1 MHNFRKFARGY
12 MQTML
17 YGVEERPKFKMDGT
31 FYFILHLINHFQY
44 LSIIVNANQNKP
56 YSDFKLAYSQS
67 FLEFFILNNTLR
79 SSMTS
84 NLAFVLIAI
93 SFASQLILIMFLIFS
108 TFIRI
113 WTANLIR
120 RDITGSDNMNSQIQ
134 QWVMSFN
141 ETLHWFFVLYPV
153 IYLQIAVISFS
164 SLTCNS
170 VSIFPKAECD
180 IGIGTQILAI
190 TPLVISYI
198 NGQILIYIMR
208 NHRFHEPNSLK
219 RRYSSLLLLNNTV
232 ILIEIFSHY
241 IYDFEV
247 AHILKYS
254 MANLFAINQ
263 IVDQLTNFPYRDP
276 IRIPSIRL
284 ALVYAWIV
292 LCVTAFKF
300 GLLAEENLFFFIVLP
315 LPGLAIVGETLS
327 SLFQNHAI
335 LNYNSSIQI
344 EEKHIIIAVDQ
355 FYKYHIDYLKDP
367 YAQLQYFQFLMI
379 HRLYC
384 KNNKCYSKAKRF
396 QTLNVDQKKDLN
408 ILTLSIIKCIFKAAQ
423 NWLFSI
429 HNLNA
434 DLQFE
439 QLQLQYISFVSEI
452 AQKPLLGYLELRQY
466 QNNKLNNNS
475 TYFVEITNKLAD
487 QLKKQITDNQ
497 VRQNSKAVLVHEQRT
512 QLIEISLTQQWQ
524 TQNLYENLLQTFINL
539 VDQKIEHWQNLIN
552 GYPSLNPFQYN
563 TQKLCEKIMNLR
575 IALDKYIGV
584 PQEWFDMKT
593 TTTKGIS
600 VKKLSHA
607 QLNINVITLKLY
619 SMFYSLVMND
629 FDRSVY
635 VEQYVKDLTSN
646 DRQKE
651 IDIID
656 NISLYNDST
665 TIILVSIVKNKGKI
679 VNKNQLALA
688 NFFHY
693 VDAND
698 FKESVS
704 QVHNLLPKTMMKGHE
719 YLIDSFIQKGHSEYF
734 IRKISGYYENKK
746 GFVEKCYVKLGN
758 LFEELDDYV
767 ITASILKCNISNQI
781 IMVDAE
787 GKIIGISEELYK
799 TISAKVPG
807 LNIEFFKEF
816 CHFFLIFPSFLSILN
831 QNLNKISELDHQFI
845 EDEEHLFYIPSNL
858 IELNSLFVRESYE
871 KIGNTLQEGLESQN
885 LSSWRSWKSAQRS
898 MKSEHSLGLE
908 RGNTTIL
915 GEKVPIADKSNINFH
930 FQFMNQHKDQLDK
943 YTIIRSKIKMS
954 YQMMKVKRY
963 SYPYFIIELEHM
975 NEINTQHKFFNRY
988 PTMGQNFEACT
999 TMFTSAL
1006 NHKSLNETV
1015 PSSAEKSIYDTKP
1028 VSFQPDV
1035 VVVEQQKNKQINK
1048 TSKVNDDKIK
1058 QLIQQDDSNILFGND
1073 HSQIRLFDKPSAIEI
1088 QDVSAPPSEILLPQ
1102 NPCRPHFSGI
1112 PIQVDQDNDSD
1123 EFFQL
1128 HKQFDEKSFKV
1139 EEKQLQREKSSDDFK
1154 DKDESQQEIEDNLE
1168 RHSSN
1173 QNINK
1178 KDFIQLLVENKKL
1191 QQENQNDNEDEEKK
1205 KRSIASS
1212 SRTSTSKSPSL
1223 LVRSLYQVSTFGGG
1237 IKSVIFA
1244 ILLYLVLQFCLV
1256 FVKLSIIQNNY
1267 DILQTNI
1274 NYVTY
1279 PETLNFYFQKIA
1291 FFAWIS
1297 LEERLDIIKYSEFI
1311 KKQQLEELTATRA
1324 IIDVKLNELYQGIIQ
1339 FEEQIMNDELK
1350 LVSINDLS
1358 FSEQQLDLTQLIQ
1371 QIQLHSFNYIDNAEE
1386 GVIFSDSLF
1395 FRLNIPY
1402 VYKFAYKYIT
1412 LLNENLIY
1420 YEDRIINDVVI
1431 LTMTFISV
1439 DSCIILYIL
1448 YNTYLLTQYERQI
1461 LMLITRVSHKTA
1473 EEIISK
1479 LGDVKT
1485 ILIEPSQLLWKR
1497 VNYFEVNYEQV
1508 QQNQQVV
1515 SLLFAKSIKTQ
1526 SVTKSNELS
1535 GQKSKIKSK
1544 RSFQS
1549 NSLAQ
1554 RIYDLTLSY
1563 PSNLIFLFF
1572 LWFLAILFI
1581 IGGILVTISQ
1591 VSDIKP
1597 TLNLNLQLI
1606 RFKLRFDTLIVLG
1619 EGLKTQQVISD
1630 QFKAKFEN
1638 FNIDMNNQL
1647 ILDLFSEQTN
1657 GFQDAMRGIYDS
1669 LASQSG
1675 LLESQKKELLM
1686 YFEDSL
1692 CNYMSEEIPFCTI
1705 RVSNQN
1711 FSVPDSFKATY
1722 GNPWLEDNNFD
1733 YLSGGIT
1740 GCVQEF
1746 TKTLNLYFSKEI
1758 QSKQLQVKTIS
1769 EAVSFLK
1776 TQIHINQF
1784 VEYFL
1789 DSGKLLQIIGD
1800 NLFEQNQSK
1809 LQQATTIMQLYIYIT
1824 GLGLLIILSF
1834 ISYFWLKYVS
1844 ARMKLMRLSLTLIP
1858 YEILLEPKTM
1868 SSLKQL

>member
-1 MHNFRKFARGY
+1 MHTFRKFARGY

-17 YGVEERPKFKMDGT
+17 YGIEERPKFKMDGT

-44 LSIIVNANQNKP
+44 LSIIVNANQNKRF
-56 YSDFKLAYSQS
+56 SDFKLAYSQN
-67 FLEFFILNNTLR
+67 FLEFFILNNTLK

-84 NLAFVLIAI
+84 NLALVIIII
-93 SFASQLILIMFLIFS
+93 SFASQLILILFLMFS
-108 TFIRI
+108 TFIRV

-120 RDITGSDNMNSQIQ
+120 RDITGSDNMNSNIQ
-134 QWVMSFN
+134 QWVISFN

-170 VSIFPKAECD
+170 VSIFPKSDCE
-180 IGIGTQILAI
+180 IGIGTQIIAI
-190 TPLVISYI
+190 TPLIISYI

-241 IYDFEV
+241 IYEFQAAD
-247 AHILKYS
+247 ILKYS

-284 ALVYAWIV
+284 AFVYAWIV
-292 LCVTAFKF
+292 IAVTAFKF
-300 GLLAEENLFFFIVLP
+300 GLLEEENLFFLIILP

-335 LNYNSSIQI
+335 LNYNSSVQI

-367 YAQLQYFQFLMI
+367 QAQLQYLQFLMI

-384 KNNKCYSKAKRF
+384 KNNKCYSKLKRF
-396 QTLNVDQKKDLN
+396 ETLDVDQKKDLN
-408 ILTLSIIKCIFKAAQ
+408 TLTLSIIKCIFKAAQ

-429 HNLNA
+429 HNLNT

-452 AQKPLLGYLELRQY
+452 AQKPLIGYIELRQY

-475 TYFVEITNKLAD
+475 TYFIEITNKLAD

-497 VRQNSKAVLVHEQRT
+497 VRQNSKAVLIHEQRT

-524 TQNLYENLLQTFINL
+524 TQNLYENLLQTYINL

-584 PQEWFDMKT
+584 PQEWFDLKT
-593 TTTKGIS
+593 TTTKGIA

-619 SMFYSLVMND
+619 SLFYSLVMND
-629 FDRSVY
+629 FDRTVY

-656 NISLYNDST
+656 NISIYNDST

-693 VDAND
+693 IDAND

-719 YLIDSFIQKGHSEYF
+719 YLIDAFIQKGHSEYF

-746 GFVEKCYVKLGN
+746 GFIEKCYVKLGN

-767 ITASILKCNISNQI
+767 ITASILKCNISNQLI
-781 IMVDAE
+781 LVDAE

-799 TISAKVPG
+799 TISSKVP
-807 LNIEFFKEF
+807 NITIDFFKEF
-816 CHFFLIFPSFLSILN
+816 CHLFLVFPSFLTILN
-831 QNLNKISELDHQFI
+831 QNLNKINELDHQFI

-858 IELNSLFVRESYE
+858 VELNSLFVRESYE
-871 KIGNTLQEGLESQN
+871 KMGNTLQEGLESQN
-885 LSSWRSWKSAQRS
+885 LSSWRSWKSVS
-898 MKSEHSLGLE
+898 KSLKSEHSYGFE

-930 FQFMNQHKDQLDK
+930 YQFMNQHKDLLEK
-943 YTIIRSKIKMS
+943 YTIIRTRIKIS

-975 NEINTQHKFFNRY
+975 NEITSQHKFYNKY
-988 PTMGQNFEACT
+988 PTMGQNFEAST
-999 TMFTSAL
+999 TMFNSAQ

-1015 PSSAEKSIYDTKP
+1015 PSSADRSLQDTKP
-1028 VSFQPDV
+1028 VSFQPDKLV
-1035 VVVEQQKNKQINK
+1035 LESQYNKQINK
-1048 TSKVNDDKIK
+1048 SSKINEEKIK

-1073 HSQIRLFDKPSAIEI
+1073 HSQIRLFDKPSAIEV
-1088 QDVSAPPSEILLPQ
+1088 QDISAPPSEIILPK
-1102 NPCRPHFSGI
+1102 NAYRPDFSGI
-1112 PIQVDQDNDSD
+1112 PVQKDQDNDSD
-1123 EFFQL
+1123 EFFEL
-1128 HKQFDEKSFKV
+1128 HKQFDEKSIKV
-1139 EEKQLQREKSSDDFK
+1139 EEKVLQKEKSSDEFK

-1168 RHSSN
+1168 KHSSN
-1173 QNINK
+1173 QNGNK
-1178 KDFIQLLVENKKL
+1178 KNFIQLLMENKKM
-1191 QQENQNDNEDEEKK
+1191 QQENQNDNDEEEKK

-1212 SRTSTSKSPSL
+1212 SKTSTSKSPSL

-1237 IKSVIFA
+1237 LKSVIFA
-1244 ILLYLVLQFCLV
+1244 ILVYLILQFCLV

-1297 LEERLDIIKYSEFI
+1297 LQERLDIIEYSDFI
-1311 KKQQLEELTATRA
+1311 KKQQIEELIATRA
-1324 IIDVKLNELYQGIIQ
+1324 IIDIKLNELYKGIIQ

-1371 QIQLHSFNYIDNAEE
+1371 QIQLHAFNYMDNAQD
-1386 GVIFSDSLF
+1386 GVIFSDCMF

-1402 VYKFAYKYIT
+1402 VYQFAYKYIT
-1412 LLNENLIY
+1412 LLNENLVY
-1420 YEDRIINDVVI
+1420 YEDRIINDVVV
-1431 LTMTFISV
+1431 LTMTFIAV
-1439 DSCIILYIL
+1439 NSCIILYIL

-1473 EEIISK
+1473 EDIMQK
-1479 LGDVKT
+1479 LTDVKT

-1497 VNYFEVNYEQV
+1497 VNYFELNYEQI
-1508 QQNQQVV
+1508 QQNQQVTN
-1515 SLLFAKSIKTQ
+1515 LLFAKSVKTQ

-1535 GQKSKIKSK
+1535 VQKSKLRTK
-1544 RSFQS
+1544 RSYQS

-1619 EGLKTQQVISD
+1619 ECLKTQQVISD
-1630 QFKAKFEN
+1630 QFKTKFGN
-1638 FNIDMNNQL
+1638 INIDMKNQL
-1647 ILDLFSEQTN
+1647 ILDLFSEQTD
-1657 GFQDAMRGIYDS
+1657 GFQDSMRSIYDS

-1675 LLESQKKELLM
+1675 LLEAQKKELLM

-1692 CNYMSEEIPFCTI
+1692 CNFMSEEIPFCTI

-1711 FSVPDSFKATY
+1711 FSVPDSFKTTY

-1758 QSKQLQVKTIS
+1758 LLKQFQVSTTQ

-1784 VEYFL
+1784 VEYYL
-1789 DSGKLLQIIGD
+1789 DSGKLLSIIGD

-1824 GLGLLIILSF
+1824 GLGLLIILGS
-1834 ISYFWLKYVS
+1834 ISYFWVKYVS
-1844 ARMKLMRLSLTLIP
+1844 SRMKLMRLSLTLIP

>member
-1 MHNFRKFARGY
+1 MQTFRKFARGY

-17 YGVEERPKFKMDGT
+17 YGIEERPKFKMDGT

-44 LSIIVNANQNKP
+44 LSIIVNANQNTH
-56 YSDFKLAYSQS
+56 YSDFKLTYSQS
-67 FLEFFILNNTLR
+67 FLEFFILNNTLK

-84 NLAFVLIAI
+84 NLALAIIVI
-93 SFASQLILIMFLIFS
+93 SFVSQLILILFLIFS

-120 RDITGSDNMNSQIQ
+120 RDITGNDNMNSQVQ
-134 QWVMSFN
+134 KWVMSFN
-141 ETLHWFFVLYPV
+141 ETLHWYFVFYPV

-170 VSIFPKAECD
+170 VSIFPKQECE

-190 TPLVISYI
+190 IPLIISYI

-219 RRYSSLLLLNNTV
+219 RRYSSLLLINNTV

-241 IYDFEV
+241 IFEFQV
-247 AHILKYS
+247 ADILKYS
-254 MANLFAINQ
+254 MANFFAINQ
-263 IVDQLTNFPYRDP
+263 IIDQLTNFPYRDP
-276 IRIPSIRL
+276 IRVPSIRL
-284 ALVYAWIV
+284 AFVYAWIV
-292 LCVTAFKF
+292 LAVTAYKF
-300 GLLAEENLFFFIVLP
+300 NFFDQENLFFFIILP

-327 SLFQNHAI
+327 SLFQSHAI

-355 FYKYHIDYLKDP
+355 CYKYHTDFLKDP
-367 YAQLQYFQFLMI
+367 QAQLQYFQFLMI

-384 KNNKCYSKAKRF
+384 KNNKCYSKLKRF
-396 QTLNVDQKKDLN
+396 ETLNVDQKKDLN

-452 AQKPLLGYLELRQY
+452 AQKPLIGYLELRQY
-466 QNNKLNNNS
+466 QNNKLNSNS

-497 VRQNSKAVLVHEQRT
+497 IRQNSKAVLIHEQRT

-524 TQNLYENLLQTFINL
+524 TQNLYENLLQTYINL

-552 GYPSLNPFQYN
+552 GYPSLNPFQSK

-593 TTTKGIS
+593 TTTKGIA

-619 SMFYSLVMND
+619 SLFYSLVMND

-693 VDAND
+693 IDAND
-698 FKESVS
+698 FKESVA

-719 YLIDSFIQKGHSEYF
+719 YLIDAFIQKGHSEYF

-746 GFVEKCYVKLGN
+746 GFIEKCYVKLGN

-767 ITASILKCNISNQI
+767 ITASILKCNISNQL

-787 GKIIGISEELYK
+787 GKIIGISEGLFK
-799 TISAKVPG
+799 TISTKVP
-807 LNIEFFKEF
+807 NITIEFFKEF
-816 CHFFLIFPSFLSILN
+816 CHFFLIFPSFLTILN
-831 QNLNKISELDHQFI
+831 QNLNQISELDHQFI
-845 EDEEHLFYIPSNL
+845 DDEEHLFYIPSNL
-858 IELNSLFVRESYE
+858 VELNSLFVREQYE
-871 KIGNTLQEGLESQN
+871 KMGNTLVDGLESQN
-885 LSSWRSWKSAQRS
+885 LSSWRSWKSVQ
-898 MKSEHSLGLE
+898 KSVKSDHSFGLD
-908 RGNTTIL
+908 RGSTTIL

-930 FQFMNQHKDQLDK
+930 FQFMNQNKDQLEK
-943 YTIIRSKIKMS
+943 YTIIRTKIKMS
-954 YQMMKVKRY
+954 YQMMKVKKY
-963 SYPYFIIELEHM
+963 SYPYFVIELEHM
-975 NEINTQHKFFNRY
+975 NEINSQHKFFSRY
-988 PTMGQNFEACT
+988 PTMGQNFEAST
-999 TMFTSAL
+999 TMFNSAQ

-1015 PSSAEKSIYDTKP
+1015 PSSADRSINDTKP
-1028 VSFQPDV
+1028 VSFQPD
-1035 VVVEQQKNKQINK
+1035 
-1048 TSKVNDDKIK
+1048 KVNLELENNRKLNKNTKITDEKIK
-1058 QLIQQDDSNILFGND
+1058 QLIQQDDSNLLFGND

-1088 QDVSAPPSEILLPQ
+1088 QDVSAPPSEIMIPK
-1102 NPCRPHFSGI
+1102 NAYRPDFSGI
-1112 PIQVDQDNDSD
+1112 PIQKDQDDDSD

-1128 HKQFDEKSFKV
+1128 HKHFDEKPQKV
-1139 EEKQLQREKSSDDFK
+1139 EEKQLQQEKSSDEFK
-1154 DKDESQQEIEDNLE
+1154 DKDESQQEIEDNFE
-1168 RHSSN
+1168 KHSSN

-1178 KDFIQLLVENKKL
+1178 KNFIQLLVENKQM
-1191 QQENQNDNEDEEKK
+1191 QQENQNENDDEDKK

-1237 IKSVIFA
+1237 LKSVIFA

-1297 LEERLDIIKYSEFI
+1297 IQEKLDIIQYSEFI
-1311 KKQQLEELTATRA
+1311 KKQQIEELQATRQ
-1324 IIDVKLNELYQGIIQ
+1324 IIDVKLNELYKGIIQ

-1350 LVSINDLS
+1350 LISINDLS

-1371 QIQLHSFNYIDNAEE
+1371 QIQLHSFNYIDNIQQ
-1386 GVIFSDSLF
+1386 GDIFSDCLF
-1395 FRLNIPY
+1395 FRLNVPY
-1402 VYKFAYKYIT
+1402 VYNFAYKYIT
-1412 LLNENLIY
+1412 LLNENLVY
-1420 YEDRIINDVVI
+1420 YEDRIINDIII
-1431 LTMTFISV
+1431 LTMTFIAVNTS
-1439 DSCIILYIL
+1439 IILYIL
-1448 YNTYLLTQYERQI
+1448 YNTYSLTQYERQI
-1461 LMLITRVSHKTA
+1461 LMLITRVSHKRA
-1473 EEIISK
+1473 EDIMQK
-1479 LGDVKT
+1479 LTDVRT

-1497 VNYFEVNYEQV
+1497 VNYFDINYDQV
-1508 QQNQQVV
+1508 QLNQQVT
-1515 SLLFAKSIKTQ
+1515 SFLLAKSVKTQ

-1535 GQKSKIKSK
+1535 GQKSKIKTK
-1544 RSFQS
+1544 RSYQS

-1554 RIYDLTLSY
+1554 RIYDLSLSY

-1572 LWFLAILFI
+1572 LWFLAIIFI
-1581 IGGILVTISQ
+1581 VGGILVTISQ

-1606 RFKLRFDTLIVLG
+1606 RFKLRYDTLIVLG
-1619 EGLKTQQVISD
+1619 ESLKTQQIISD
-1630 QFKAKFEN
+1630 ELKKKFGN
-1638 FNIDMNNQL
+1638 VNIDMKNQL
-1647 ILDLFSEQTN
+1647 ILDLFSEQTE
-1657 GFQDAMRGIYDS
+1657 GFQDSMRNIYDS

-1675 LLESQKKELLM
+1675 LLEAQKKELLM

-1711 FSVPDSFKATY
+1711 FSVPQSFITTFGK
-1722 GNPWLEDNNFD
+1722 PWLEDNNFD

-1758 QSKQLQVKTIS
+1758 QLKQMQVTTLS
-1769 EAVSFLK
+1769 ETVSYLK
-1776 TQIHINQF
+1776 TQIHLNQF
-1784 VEYFL
+1784 VEYYL
-1789 DSGKLLQIIGD
+1789 DSGKLLSIIGD

-1809 LQQATTIMQLYIYIT
+1809 LSQATTIMQLYIYIT
-1824 GLGLLIILSF
+1824 GLGLLIVLGS

-1844 ARMKLMRLSLTLIP
+1844 IRMKLMRLSLTLIP